1 MRLPVLLSIPHGG
14 TMVPPEVL
22 RVARIQEREI
32 MRDGDAYT
40 IQLYDLG
47 DGVRAV
53 VRAEAARAFV
63 DMNRSIRDVPPS
75 HPDGMIKSA
84 TCYGVPIY
92 EAQPDHALRDALVR
106 NYYLPYHRAI
116 QRGLREDIQLCMDC
130 HSMASVP
137 PPVSPDAGSGT
148 RPLFCLSNRRGR
160 TCTDQ
165 TMERLAGC
173 ISESYGID
181 ASDIRFNDPFLGG
194 HITGT
199 YGNNPL
205 PWVQVEMNR
214 SMYLPEGWPDEV
226 PDERRLRALREMFA
240 DTLRMYFEA

>member
-14 TMVPPEVL
+14 TMVPPEVSHML
-22 RVARIQEREI
+22 CIQEREI
-32 MRDGDAYT
+32 MRDGDACT
-40 IQLYDLG
+40 PQIYDLG
-47 DGVRAV
+47 DGVQVV
-53 VRAEAARAFV
+53 VRAEVARAFV

-75 HPDGMIKSA
+75 KPDGMIKSA

-92 EAQPDHALRDALVR
+92 KVQPDQAIRDILVQ

-116 QRGLREDIQLCMDC
+116 QRGLREDIQLCVDC
-130 HSMASVP
+130 HSMASEP
-137 PPVSPDAGSGT
+137 PLVSPDAGSAA

-160 TCTDQ
+160 TCSDH

-173 ISESYGID
+173 IAESYGID
-181 ASDIRFNDPFLGG
+181 KSDIRFNDPFQGG

-205 PWVQVEMNR
+205 PWIQVEMNR
-214 SMYLPEGWPDEV
+214 SLYLPEGWPEEV
-226 PDERRLRALREMFA
+226 PDAERLRELRGMFGDA
-240 DTLRMYFEA
+240 LRMYFEL